1 MIEYKHVSRN
11 GVGMYAIYRKIFLQ
25 NMRYFKIFLY
35 LRARK
40 HLTINLRQYN
50 NMKVTLL
57 KKSGKKEVINR
68 VEFPA
73 MIAAIR
79 DGVVVKSVKMT
90 REVYNLMEKHR
101 QPDGQIATNWEGGIV
116 LPRVCFAAEYINR
129 KGEQQMMA
137 YNGLVVLEVNDLK
150 TYESAVEIRELAKKL
165 PETMACFL
173 GGSGRSVKIIC
184 RGEMFE
190 KAEVGRLKAD
200 VGGKKD
206 DGRGKKAEVGGLKA
220 NDGLLPKGEAE
231 IRQFHLNLYNTARRA
246 YQNQFGFDIEFLEP
260 RLDRTIYMSADPETF
275 FNPDARPFYA
285 DTENHDIPKP
295 VEISREEE
303 HLMPG
308 RTVTRT
314 YHLNWT
320 FIVETVMG
328 HYFELPDE
336 DREAE
341 LLMQIATKCLD
352 QGIPK
357 AHAQGLTLLHPV
369 FSRDKLLVEKIF
381 QIVYSVAEQEE
392 YRKKRKIHYLK
403 SVPEDTIQ
411 AMKTEIFLNSNYEMR
426 KNLLT
431 GVAEYREK
439 FSDDQRFK
447 PLTEEV
453 RNDMTL
459 RATELGMKSWDR
471 DVNRFIDSTRIEQYD
486 PINTWLDELPK
497 WDGHDYI
504 ADLAKRV
511 PTDQPQGEKYLR
523 FWLVGMVA
531 QWRESDKQLT
541 GNALTPLL
549 IGRQGCG
556 KTRFC
561 KILLPEELRDYY
573 NDKLNFKNE
582 FDLNIA
588 LTSFALINID
598 EFDKTSNSQQIVLK
612 YLLSSSDVKFRPPYG
627 KTIKF
632 YRRYTSFIG
641 TTNQMKPLVDPTG
654 SRRFVCVKVNGNID
668 FSDTIDHSQLFAQAL
683 HLFNKGERFW
693 LNDDEIKML
702 IKENEPF
709 QKLNDL
715 VEMIGET
722 FRSPKESE
730 QGKWWSLGEIS
741 ALLAQKYANFDT
753 ETPFQKIGNV
763 LNDIQ
768 FNFESKRTK
777 KHMEYLMV
785 EK

>member
-1 MIEYKHVSRN
+1 MN
-11 GVGMYAIYRKIFLQ
+11 
-25 NMRYFKIFLY
+25 
-35 LRARK
+35 
-40 HLTINLRQYN
+40 
-50 NMKVTLL
+50 VTLL
-57 KKSGKKEVINR
+57 KKDGKKEVINR
-68 VEFPA
+68 VEITA
-73 MIAAIR
+73 MANAIKNEMIQNT
-79 DGVVVKSVKMT
+79 VKHT
-90 REVYNLMEKHR
+90 REVYHLMNPHR
-101 QPDGQIATNWEGGIV
+101 LEDGQISTQWEGGIR
-116 LPRVCFAAEYINR
+116 LPRICFAADYMKR
-129 KGEQQMMA
+129 KGQWQMMA
-137 YNGLVVLEVNDLK
+137 YNGLVVLEINDLP
-150 TYESAVEIRELAKKL
+150 TYEKAVEIRELSKKL
-165 PETMACFL
+165 PETMLCFL
-173 GGSGRSVKIIC
+173 GGSGRSVKIVC
-184 RGEMFE
+184 RGELY
-190 KAEVGRLKAD
+190 G
-200 VGGKKD
+200 
-206 DGRGKKAEVGGLKA
+206 GGL
-220 NDGLLPKGEAE
+220 PKEEAE
-231 IRQFHLNLYNTARRA
+231 IRQFHLNLYNTARMA
-246 YQNQFGFDIEFLEP
+246 YQNQFGFDIQFLEP
-260 RLDRTIYMSADPETF
+260 RLERTVYMSADPEMA
-275 FNPDARPFYA
+275 FNPDARLFYA
-285 DTENHDIPKP
+285 DTESHELPQP
-295 VEISREEE
+295 VVISREED

-336 DREAE
+336 NKEAT
-341 LLMQIATKCLD
+341 LLMQIASMCLD

-357 AHAQGLTLLHPV
+357 AHAQGLTMLHPV
-369 FSRDKLLVEKIF
+369 LNRDKLLVEKIF
-381 QIVYSVAEQEE
+381 QTVYSVADQED
-392 YRKKRKIHYLK
+392 YRKKHKIKPLK

-411 AMKTEIFLNSNYEMR
+411 AMKTEIFLNSNYELR

-459 RATELGMKSWDR
+459 RATELGLKSWDR

-486 PINTWLDELPK
+486 PVNTWLDKLPK
-497 WDGHDYI
+497 WNGHDYI

-511 PTDQPQGEKYLR
+511 PTNQPHWEKYLK
-523 FWLVGMVA
+523 FWLIGMVA

-561 KILLPEELRDYY
+561 KIILPPELRDYY
-573 NDKLNFKNE
+573 NDKINFKNE

-598 EFDKTSNSQQIVLK
+598 EFDKTTNSQQIVLK

-627 KTIKF
+627 KTIKQ

-641 TTNQMKPLVDPTG
+641 TTNQLKPLVDPTG
-654 SRRFVCVKVNGNID
+654 SRRFVCVGVTGNINFED
-668 FSDTIDHSQLFAQAL
+668 NLEHHQLFAQAL
-683 HLFNKGERFW
+683 HLFNKGERHW
-693 LNDDEIKML
+693 LKDDEIQTL
-702 IKENEPF
+702 ISENEPF

-722 FRSPKESE
+722 FRRPRETE
-730 QGKWWSLGEIS
+730 LAKWWSLGDIS
-741 ALLAQKYANFDT
+741 ALLTQRYPNFDP
-753 ETPFQKIGNV
+753 ETPFHKIGTA
-763 LNDIQ
+763 LNDVQ
-768 FNFESKRTK
+768 FNFKSKRTT
-777 KHMEYLMV
+777 KHMEYWLA

>member
-1 MIEYKHVSRN
+1 MN
-11 GVGMYAIYRKIFLQ
+11 
-25 NMRYFKIFLY
+25 
-35 LRARK
+35 
-40 HLTINLRQYN
+40 
-50 NMKVTLL
+50 VTLL
-57 KKSGKKEVINR
+57 KKAGSKEVINR
-68 VEFPA
+68 VSIDDLA
-73 MIAAIR
+73 VAIKAGLFNKAVR
-79 DGVVVKSVKMT
+79 KT
-90 REVYNLMEKHR
+90 RELYHLMNPHR
-101 QPDGQIATNWEGGIV
+101 LEDGQISTQLEGGIK
-116 LPRVCFAAEYINR
+116 LPRICFVADYINR
-129 KGEQQMMA
+129 KGDWRMLA
-137 YNGLVVLEVNDLK
+137 YNGLVVLEVNDLQ
-150 TYESAVEIRELAKKL
+150 TYEKAVEVRELAKKL
-165 PETMACFL
+165 PETMMCFL
-173 GGSGRSVKIIC
+173 GGSGRSVKIVC
-184 RGEMFE
+184 RGELY
-190 KAEVGRLKAD
+190 AHQ
-200 VGGKKD
+200 
-206 DGRGKKAEVGGLKA
+206 A
-220 NDGLLPKGEAE
+220 NSAQEGNKLPKGEKA

-246 YQNQFGFDIEFLEP
+246 YQNQFGFDIQFLEP
-260 RLDRTIYMSADPETF
+260 RLDRTVYMSADPEMWY
-275 FNPDARPFYA
+275 NAEARPFYA
-285 DTENHDIPKP
+285 DTENHDQPQP
-295 VEISREEE
+295 VAITREED

-336 DREAE
+336 DKEAT
-341 LLMQIATKCLD
+341 LLMQIAAMCLD
-352 QGIPK
+352 QGIPQ
-357 AHAQGLTLLHPV
+357 AHAKGLTLLHPV
-369 FSRDKLLVEKIF
+369 LNRDKMLVEKVF
-381 QIVYSVAEQEE
+381 QTVYSVAEQED
-392 YRKKRKIHYLK
+392 YREKHKIHPLK

-411 AMKTEIFLNSNYEMR
+411 AMKTEIFLSSNFDMR

-459 RATELGMKSWDR
+459 RATELGLKAWDR
-471 DVNRFIDSTRIEQYD
+471 NVNRFIDSTRIEQYD
-486 PINTWLDELPK
+486 PVNTWLDHLPQ

-504 ADLAKRV
+504 AELAKRV
-511 PTDQPQGEKYLR
+511 PTSQPHWEKYLR
-523 FWLVGMVA
+523 YWLVGMVA

-561 KILLPEELRDYY
+561 KIILPPELRDYY
-573 NDKLNFKNE
+573 NDKINFKNE

-598 EFDKTSNSQQIVLK
+598 EFDKTTNSQQIVLK

-627 KTIKF
+627 KTIKQ

-641 TTNQMKPLVDPTG
+641 TTNQLKPLVDPTG
-654 SRRFVCVKVNGNID
+654 SRRFVCVGVTGNID
-668 FSDTIDHSQLFAQAL
+668 FSDTLYHEQLFAQAL
-683 HLFNKGERFW
+683 HLFNQGERFW
-693 LNDDEIKML
+693 LNDSEIRTL
-702 IKENEPF
+702 IEENEPY

-722 FRSPKESE
+722 FRRPKDDEPA
-730 QGKWWSLGEIS
+730 KWWSLGDIS
-741 ALLAQKYANFDT
+741 ALLDNRYANFDP
-753 ETPFQKIGNV
+753 ETPFQKIGSA

-768 FNFESKRTK
+768 FNFKSKRKT
-777 KHMEYLMV
+777 KHMEYWLI

>member
-1 MIEYKHVSRN
+1 MTTQK
-11 GVGMYAIYRKIFLQ
+11 Q
-25 NMRYFKIFLY
+25 
-35 LRARK
+35 
-40 HLTINLRQYN
+40 TID
-50 NMKVTLL
+50 MKVTLL
-57 KKSGKKEVINR
+57 KKDGKKEVINR
-68 VEFPA
+68 VE
-73 MIAAIR
+73 IAVMASAIKT
-79 DGVVVKSVKMT
+79 GKVQNTVKHT
-90 REVYNLMEKHR
+90 REVYHLMNPHR
-101 QPDGQIATNWEGGIV
+101 LNDGQISTQWESGIK
-116 LPRVCFAAEYINR
+116 LPRICFAADYVNR
-129 KGEQQMMA
+129 KGQWQMMG
-137 YNGLVVLEVNDLK
+137 YNGLVVLEVNELP
-150 TYESAVEIRELAKKL
+150 TYEKAVEIREMAKKL
-165 PETMACFL
+165 PETMICFL
-173 GGSGRSVKIIC
+173 GGSGRSVKIVC
-184 RGEMFE
+184 RGELF
-190 KAEVGRLKAD
+190 G
-200 VGGKKD
+200 
-206 DGRGKKAEVGGLKA
+206 GGL
-220 NDGLLPKGEAE
+220 PKEEAD
-231 IRQFHLNLYNTARRA
+231 IRQFHLNIYNTARRA
-246 YQNQFGFDIEFLEP
+246 YQNQFGIDIQFLEP
-260 RLDRTIYMSADPETF
+260 RLDRTVYMSADPEMV
-275 FNPDARPFYA
+275 FNPDARLFYA
-285 DTENHDIPKP
+285 DTESHELPQP
-295 VEISREEE
+295 VVISREED

-336 DREAE
+336 NKEAT
-341 LLMQIATKCLD
+341 LLMQIASMCLD

-357 AHAQGLTLLHPV
+357 AHSQGLTMLHPV
-369 FSRDKLLVEKIF
+369 LNRDKLLVEKIF
-381 QIVYSVAEQEE
+381 QTVYSVVEQEE
-392 YRKKRKIHYLK
+392 YRKKHKIKPLK

-411 AMKTEIFLNSNYEMR
+411 AMKTEIFLNSNYELR

-459 RATELGMKSWDR
+459 RATELGLKSWDR

-486 PINTWLDELPK
+486 PVNTWLDKLPK
-497 WDGHDYI
+497 WNGHDYI
-504 ADLAKRV
+504 ADLAARV
-511 PTDQPQGEKYLR
+511 PTNQPHWEKYLK

-561 KILLPEELRDYY
+561 KIILPLELRDYY
-573 NDKLNFKNE
+573 NDKINFKNE

-598 EFDKTSNSQQIVLK
+598 EFDKTTNSQQIVLK

-627 KTIKF
+627 KTIKQ

-641 TTNQMKPLVDPTG
+641 TTNQLKPLVDPTG
-654 SRRFVCVKVNGNID
+654 SRRFVCVGVNGNINFED
-668 FSDTIDHSQLFAQAL
+668 NLEHEQLFAQAL
-683 HLFNKGERFW
+683 YLFNKGERHW
-693 LNDDEIKML
+693 LEDDEIQTL
-702 IKENEPF
+702 IAENEPF

-722 FRSPKESE
+722 FRRPRETE
-730 QGKWWSLGEIS
+730 QAKWWSLGDIS
-741 ALLAQKYANFDT
+741 ALLTSRYPNFDP
-753 ETPFQKIGNV
+753 ETPFHKIGSA
-763 LNDIQ
+763 LNDVQ
-768 FNFESKRTK
+768 FNFKSKRTT
-777 KHMEYLMV
+777 KHMEYWLI